1 MCFDHDLKAILV
13 CFKNLLFD
21 RSSELSDSETKAAL
35 DLLRLQKTVDAMKGE
50 RRPSTNAKFFW
61 DDVNSNPT
69 ISSES
74 DGV

>member
-1 MCFDHDLKAILV
+1 MEGRLLAFLV
-13 CFKNLLFD
+13 KQFLD

-61 DDVNSNPT
+61 DDVNSNPA

-74 DGV
+74 DGG

>member
-1 MCFDHDLKAILV
+1 MTSKPPWLV
-13 CFKNLLFD
+13 SKPFLS

-61 DDVNSNPT
+61 DEVNSNST
-69 ISSES
+69 LSSDS